1 MSDEINVI
9 DSELDT
15 EVRDSKGRFQK
26 GKSGNL
32 AGRKKGSKNKYTK
45 AKLENMLNSSGPE
58 ALKLIMDTAKKLLEA
73 GKLESGAR
81 ILLPVFDKYY
91 QLTLYNDKLVLQEQ
105 KEKESASDEES
116 STTDGQVIQVTFG
129 NYSQG

>member
-1 MSDEINVI
+1 MSDEII
-9 DSELDT
+9 
-15 EVRDSKGRFQK
+15 RDEKGRPVK
-26 GKSGNL
+26 GQSLN
-32 AGRKKGSKNKYTK
+32 KKGRPVGTKNKFAK
-45 AKLENMLNSSGPE
+45 AKLENMLGSAGPE
-58 ALKLIMDTAKKLLEA
+58 ALKLIMETAKKLLEA

-105 KEKESASDEES
+105 KEKESASDDEAS

>member
-1 MSDEINVI
+1 MSDEIK
-9 DSELDT
+9 
-15 EVRDSKGRFQK
+15 RDEKGRPVKGQSLNPAGRPKGAK
-26 GKSGNL
+26 GKH
-32 AGRKKGSKNKYTK
+32 AK
-45 AKLENMLNSSGPE
+45 AKLENMLHTAGPE
-58 ALKLIMDTAKKLLEA
+58 ALKLIMDTAKKLLDS

-105 KEKESASDEES
+105 KEKESASDEEAS
-116 STTDGQVIQVTFG
+116 ATDGQVIQVTFG

>member
-1 MSDEINVI
+1 MSDEII
-9 DSELDT
+9 TDAIEE
-15 EVRDSKGRFQK
+15 EVRDGKGRFKK
-26 GKSGNL
+26 GVSGNL
-32 AGRKKGSKNKYTK
+32 AGRKKGTKNKFAK
-45 AKLENMLNSSGPE
+45 AKLENMLGSAGPE
-58 ALKLIMDTAKKLLEA
+58 ALKLIMETAKKLLEA

-105 KEKESASDEES
+105 KEKESASDDEAS
-116 STTDGQVIQVTFG
+116 SATDGQVIQVTFG